1 MLVQKEILVQGEI
14 QVKMEVP
21 VIKDKR
27 EGQATTVKKE
37 SLGRKGRRVDPE
49 PRLIILDRYR

>member
-21 VIKDKR
+21 VIKDPR
-27 EGQATTVKKE
+27 EDQAMTVKKE

-49 PRLIILDRYR
+49 PRLDRYR